1 MTVTEMITRFE
12 KHMKELVEEIRE
24 LDTTLTAKK
33 EEFFRLQGAIEGLK
47 MAKEQEDGDL
57 IVFPSFIWHQ
67 INPNKSDVERFVT
80 AGNIA
85 FIHID
90 FHSIGLKDYQ

>member
-12 KHMKELVEEIRE
+12 KNMKELVEEIRE

-47 MAKEQEDGDL
+47 MAKDQESGGEVDLDSGKEELISQHVDG
-57 IVFPSFIWHQ
+57 
-67 INPNKSDVERFVT
+67 
-80 AGNIA
+80 
-85 FIHID
+85 
-90 FHSIGLKDYQ
+90 

>member
-12 KHMKELVEEIRE
+12 KNMKELVDEIRE

-47 MAKEQEDGDL
+47 MAKDQEGGGEVDL
-57 IVFPSFIWHQ
+57 DSGKQELISQH
-67 INPNKSDVERFVT
+67 VE
-80 AGNIA
+80 G
-85 FIHID
+85 
-90 FHSIGLKDYQ
+90 

>member
-12 KHMKELVEEIRE
+12 KNMKELVEEIRE

-47 MAKEQEDGDL
+47 MAKQQEDGGEVDL
-57 IVFPSFIWHQ
+57 DSGKQELISQH
-67 INPNKSDVERFVT
+67 VE
-80 AGNIA
+80 G
-85 FIHID
+85 
-90 FHSIGLKDYQ
+90 

>member
-12 KHMKELVEEIRE
+12 KNMKELVDEIRE

-47 MAKEQEDGDL
+47 MAKDQEGGGEVDL
-57 IVFPSFIWHQ
+57 DSGKEELISQH
-67 INPNKSDVERFVT
+67 VE
-80 AGNIA
+80 G
-85 FIHID
+85 
-90 FHSIGLKDYQ
+90 